1 MGLEGQVAWI
11 TGSSSGNGRAIAERY
26 AREGAAVLCSDIRP
40 DPDPRG
46 YDEGPP
52 THELITAAGGRAVY
66 VNCNVS
72 DQQQVDDAL
81 AACIAEFGRL
91 DIHVANAGI
100 APLVHDLVD
109 EEFADYERLIDINQ
123 HGVWRTCR
131 AAARQMVARGGGGRI
146 IVLSS
151 IAGMTGID
159 AGADY
164 VMSKHAVMG
173 LVRVLA
179 RQVGPHSI
187 TVNSIN
193 PGYVRTVMNRES
205 LDDPARTA
213 LLQSRGSLPRLG
225 EPADVAGAAYFLAS
239 DDAAWVTGIAL
250 PVDGGYTAR

>member
-1 MGLEGQVAWI
+1 MTLSGQVAWI
-11 TGSSSGNGRAIAERY
+11 TGSSSGNGRAIAARY
-26 AREGAAVLCSDIRP
+26 ALEGAAVLCSDVREG
-40 DPDPRG
+40 PDPRG

-66 VNCNVS
+66 VNCHVA
-72 DQQQVDDAL
+72 DQEQVDAAL
-81 AACIAEFGRL
+81 ATCVEEFGRC

-100 APLVHDLVD
+100 APLVHDLVV
-109 EEFADYERLIDINQ
+109 EEFADYERVIEVNQ
-123 HGVWRTCR
+123 HGVWRTSR
-131 AAARQMVARGGGGRI
+131 AAARQMIAQGDGGRI

-151 IAGMTGID
+151 IAGLAGID

-187 TVNSIN
+187 TVNAIN
-193 PGYVRTVMNRES
+193 PGYIRTVMNRES
-205 LDDPARTA
+205 LDDPARAA
-213 LLQSRGSLPRLG
+213 LLQSQGSLPRLG

-239 DDAAWVTGIAL
+239 ADAAWVTGIAL

>member
-1 MGLEGQVAWI
+1 MGLEGQVAWV

-46 YDEGPP
+46 YDVGPP
-52 THELITAAGGRAVY
+52 THELIAEAGGRALY
-66 VNCNVS
+66 VSCDVA
-72 DQQQVDDAL
+72 DQVQVDATL
-81 AACIAEFGRL
+81 EACVAEFGRC

-109 EEFADYERLIDINQ
+109 EEFAAYERVIEVNQ

-131 AAARQMVARGGGGRI
+131 AAARQMIAQGGGGRI
-146 IVLSS
+146 IALSS
-151 IAGMTGID
+151 IAGLAGID

-179 RQVGPHSI
+179 RQLGPHSI
-187 TVNSIN
+187 TVNAIN

-213 LLQSRGSLPRLG
+213 QLQSQGSLPRLG
-225 EPADVAGAAYFLAS
+225 EPSDVAGAALFLAS

>member
-1 MGLEGQVAWI
+1 MRSYRLQDFTVMALEGKVAWI

-52 THELITAAGGRAVY
+52 THELITAAGGRALY
-66 VNCNVS
+66 VDCNVA
-72 DQQQVDDAL
+72 DQQQVDAAL
-81 AACIAEFGRL
+81 AACVAEFGRL

-131 AAARQMVARGGGGRI
+131 AAARQMIAQGGGGRI
-146 IVLSS
+146 IALSS
-151 IAGMTGID
+151 IAGLTGID

-173 LVRVLA
+173 LSACWPGRS
-179 RQVGPHSI
+179 GP
-187 TVNSIN
+187 T
-193 PGYVRTVMNRES
+193 
-205 LDDPARTA
+205 
-213 LLQSRGSLPRLG
+213 
-225 EPADVAGAAYFLAS
+225 
-239 DDAAWVTGIAL
+239 
-250 PVDGGYTAR
+250 

>member
-1 MGLEGQVAWI
+1 MGLSGQVAWI

-40 DPDPRG
+40 DHDPRG
-46 YDEGPP
+46 YDTGPP
-52 THELITAAGGRAVY
+52 THELITAAGGRAAY
-66 VNCNVS
+66 VTCDVA
-72 DQQQVDDAL
+72 DPVQVDAAM
-81 AACIAEFGRL
+81 AACIAEFGRC

-100 APLVHDLVD
+100 APLAHDLVD
-109 EEFADYERLIDINQ
+109 EEFSDYERLIDINQ

-131 AAARQMVARGGGGRI
+131 AAARQMIAQGDGGRI
-146 IVLSS
+146 MVLSS
-151 IAGMTGID
+151 IAGLFGID

-179 RQVGPHSI
+179 RQVGPHWI
-187 TVNSIN
+187 TVNAIN

-213 LLQSRGSLPRLG
+213 LLQGQGALPRLG

-239 DDAAWVTGIAL
+239 ADAAWVTGIAL

>member
-1 MGLEGQVAWI
+1 MGLEGQVAWV

-26 AREGAAVLCSDIRP
+26 AREGAAVLCSDLRP

-46 YDEGPP
+46 YDVGPP
-52 THELITAAGGRAVY
+52 THELIMQAGGRALY
-66 VNCNVS
+66 VNCDVA
-72 DQQQVDDAL
+72 DHVQVEAAL
-81 AACIAEFGRL
+81 AACVAEFGRC

-109 EEFADYERLIDINQ
+109 EEFAAYERVIEVNQ

-131 AAARQMVARGGGGRI
+131 AAARQMIAQGGGGRI
-146 IVLSS
+146 IALSS
-151 IAGMTGID
+151 IAGLAGID

-187 TVNSIN
+187 TVNAIN

-213 LLQSRGSLPRLG
+213 LLQSQGSLPRLG
-225 EPADVAGAAYFLAS
+225 EPSDVAGAALFLAS